1 MSNNNKVYVSVAE
14 ALRRKIQEEGKSLED
29 VDFIAVGNLG
39 LRTKDFWM
47 RAEQVPW
54 DIDNLKDEFKIVFKD
69 RTWISKHYSRNGDVR
84 LKYHGLFEKP
94 MCILTNPMP
103 QEFMRGKFKF

>member
-1 MSNNNKVYVSVAE
+1 MLMINSEVYVSVAE

-29 VDFIAVGNLG
+29 IDFILIGNLG
-39 LRTKDFWM
+39 LQTDNFWM

-54 DIDNLKDEFKIVFKD
+54 DINKLKDEFRIVFRD

-94 MCILTNPMP
+94 MCILMNPMP
-103 QEFMRGKFKF
+103 QEYLMGDI